1 MKGSRLIRNIIDGGH
16 GSSKFED
23 GWVNYGSTIYL
34 DDYYFLDSKQDTYQY
49 VFNLS
54 LNI

>member
-16 GSSKFED
+16 GSSSVI
-23 GWVNYGSTIYL
+23 GGLNHYGSTIYL
-34 DDYYFLDSKQDTYQY
+34 DDYYFLDPKKDTYQY